1 MNINEKSV
9 EVEVGLY
16 SLEVIYKA
24 CYHFLEKFY
33 VRLDG
38 DSKETVRVYFRPKS
52 GTPEKS
58 MDEVL
63 GDFQNELIHQA
74 LREKVS
80 ASNQKIREY
89 IVTQAL
95 AAAEGVTPE
104 MKGALSAAEGMDG
117 GSPSSKDGS
126 VSETSS
132 PVLDEELEKEIEK
145 LLAEVEKSSEADD
158 PLKISAPWEEK
169 NSSSAKNVAP
179 VSETPKK

>member
-1 MNINEKSV
+1 MNTNEKSV
-9 EVEVGLY
+9 EIKVGLY
-16 SLEVIYKA
+16 SLESIYKA

-38 DSKETVRVYFRPKS
+38 DPKEAVMVYFRPKS

-58 MDEVL
+58 LEEAL

-74 LREKVS
+74 LRAKVS

-104 MKGALSAAEGMDG
+104 MKGALSGAEGMGG

-126 VSETSS
+126 DSEASS

-145 LLAEVEKSSEADD
+145 LLAEVEKSSEGDD
-158 PLKISAPWEEK
+158 PLKISAPWEDK
-169 NSSSAKNVAP
+169 NPSSAANAAP
-179 VSETPKK
+179 GTPKR